1 MLIASLII
9 GAALLVGGSLLVSF
23 WNNVI
28 GWLKRAIA
36 KVQQVINKAVY
47 GMKLFIR
54 QLSNG
59 FRETS
64 KHYSKDDNNRWNET
78 VTTREVSANEVP
90 PEIRK
95 MAAHNKDRDITNE
108 LALKLQG

>member
-28 GWLKRAIA
+28 GWLKRAIE

-54 QLSNG
+54 QISSG
-59 FRETS
+59 FRKVS

-95 MAAHNKDRDITNE
+95 MAMYGRDSDITSE
-108 LALKLQG
+108 LALKL